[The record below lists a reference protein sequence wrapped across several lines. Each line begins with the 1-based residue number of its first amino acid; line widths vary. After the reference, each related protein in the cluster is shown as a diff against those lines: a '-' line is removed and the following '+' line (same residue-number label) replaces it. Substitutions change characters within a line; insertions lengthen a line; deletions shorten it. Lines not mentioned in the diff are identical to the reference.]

1 MLKNKLCKDDKKKRY
16 KTKYS
21 SGVLGFRINEK
32 NDIEYLMV
40 KRRFTYSFFDFLM
53 GNYKLADISYIGKM
67 ITRMTKQEK
76 FFLFTKDNFNELWK
90 LIWKNDSFFKTNYYC
105 GLVKF
110 TILKRGYMIDGNYIN
125 LEILLTRNKTTFS
138 NCEWGFPKG
147 KKEPG
152 EDEFISAV
160 REFEEETGI
169 KNYSIIDMPNIYENH
184 RAINGIVYKTFLY
197 FAYIHDNN
205 IVNIENCDT
214 SEIAD
219 IKWFSKNDLTEKIR
233 FYQNSIIKSIE
244 LAEDNIKKRSLLKEN
259 IQDMVNITLNEKKN
273 LYSNLISHGRINT
286 DYTSNYEVQY
296 IFDDYRLMKKDV
308 DYLLSRGLNYI
319 EEYIS
324 SLITSFMNIK
334 LKFKKRQLLH
344 FCINV
349 NNIHIKPKRTYLSAS
364 LQSTPNKSPEKQTL
378 SYDNIRL
385 LFEDDDESDL
395 EDLVML
401 DIDEPVIKEES
412 EEESKEEKEYIE
424 DYTGFCML
432 FKDDEEY

>member
-1 MLKNKLCKDDKKKRY
+1 
-16 KTKYS
+16 
-21 SGVLGFRINEK
+21 
-32 NDIEYLMV
+32 
-40 KRRFTYSFFDFLM
+40 
-53 GNYKLADISYIGKM
+53 
-67 ITRMTKQEK
+67 
-76 FFLFTKDNFNELWK
+76 
-90 LIWKNDSFFKTNYYC
+90 
-105 GLVKF
+105 
-110 TILKRGYMIDGNYIN
+110 
-125 LEILLTRNKTTFS
+125 
-138 NCEWGFPKG
+138 
-147 KKEPG
+147 
-152 EDEFISAV
+152 
-160 REFEEETGI
+160 
-169 KNYSIIDMPNIYENH
+169 
-184 RAINGIVYKTFLY
+184 
-197 FAYIHDNN
+197 
-205 IVNIENCDT
+205 
-214 SEIAD
+214 
-219 IKWFSKNDLTEKIR
+219 
-233 FYQNSIIKSIE
+233 
-244 LAEDNIKKRSLLKEN
+244 
-259 IQDMVNITLNEKKN
+259 MVNITLNEKKN